1 MISAYCIITH
11 RYCVKLLMWHAF
23 ILQLQNKSRVIANH
37 CIPTLMMLVLYTYF
51 VESARY
57 IYQLYTIRD
66 SFSCYRDS
74 GFYCTRHKIPS
85 RISKTSFYSKFPN
98 KSFIGFLLLF
108 FFFFCYISEYSN
120 APDIILCRVWF

>member
-23 ILQLQNKSRVIANH
+23 ILQPQNKSRVIANH

-66 SFSCYRDS
+66 SSSCYRHS
-74 GFYCTRHKIPS
+74 GFYCTRHKVPS
-85 RISKTSFYSKFPN
+85 QISKTSFYSKFPN

-108 FFFFCYISEYSN
+108 FFFFLLHFRLLKCT
-120 APDIILCRVWF
+120 